1 MKDVRDVRKREHT
14 TSWKERRKRPP
25 CCHYYCTE
33 FTSLVSSESTSA
45 INDHPSQSSSWS
57 HSTCSTHHLKSFIA
71 LRIICG
77 HSLTRNFRKP
87 IFLISFARA
96 RSTSSWGRTPAHL
109 SNARYDRL
117 GATLSLV
124 FSEARMSVKASAT
137 KSQSSNARS
146 VMLGWES
153 KTRMKIPH
161 DAMN

>member
-1 MKDVRDVRKREHT
+1 MSSSPFQSDH
-14 TSWKERRKRPP
+14 
-25 CCHYYCTE
+25 HYNTE

-57 HSTCSTHHLKSFIA
+57 HSTCSTHHRKSFIA

-77 HSLTRNFRKP
+77 HSRTRSFLKP
-87 IFLISFARA
+87 RFLSSFARA
-96 RSTSSWGRTPAHL
+96 RSTSSCGGTSPHL
-109 SNARYDRL
+109 NTARYDKL

-124 FSEARMSVKASAT
+124 FSEATMSVNASAT

-153 KTRMKIPH
+153 RTRMKIP
-161 DAMN
+161 DEVTN